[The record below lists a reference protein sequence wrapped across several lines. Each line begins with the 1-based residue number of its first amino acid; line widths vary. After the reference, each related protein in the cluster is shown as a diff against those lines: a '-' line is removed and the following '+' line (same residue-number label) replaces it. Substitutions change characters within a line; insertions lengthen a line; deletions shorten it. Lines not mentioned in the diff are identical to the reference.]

1 MLTTTIKNKECVIT
15 KLQGIS
21 KAEGGEGEAGAT
33 QQ

>member
-21 KAEGGEGEAGAT
+21 KAEGGGGGGAT